1 MSNAHVEKLT
11 KLTKTKQSTSICG
24 SSAPHCQRR
33 SADRNF
39 KNCARRQFAFMT
51 SCTLF
56 NCSEERR
63 KKREKKNVNG
73 ARTFQLSAV
82 ATPRAFFYSYSIRI
96 GITEESQGQGFE
108 QRNRIWAWQTALHC
122 TARYALPRLDF
133 FFFARG
139 ASMPHVLYVYMHR
152 TSSDPRLEG
161 RVSLLGGVV
170 FHLPL
175 CATLMPLR

>member
-11 KLTKTKQSTSICG
+11 KPTKTKQSTSICG

-96 GITEESQGQGFE
+96 GIAEESQGQGFE

-122 TARYALPRLDF
+122 TARCALPRLDF

-139 ASMPHVLYVYMHR
+139 LPCPTYCTCTCIGRLLIHDWKEGSLCSAALCFTCHFVPH
-152 TSSDPRLEG
+152 
-161 RVSLLGGVV
+161 
-170 FHLPL
+170 
-175 CATLMPLR
+175 